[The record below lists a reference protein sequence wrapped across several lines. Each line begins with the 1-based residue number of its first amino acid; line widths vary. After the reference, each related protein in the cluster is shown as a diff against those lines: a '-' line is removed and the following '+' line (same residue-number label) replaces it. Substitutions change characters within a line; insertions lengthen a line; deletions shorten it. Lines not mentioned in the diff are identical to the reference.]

1 MNKVKKQ
8 EQEVINYVSK
18 NLYDMALNEL
28 TDEYGF
34 TLPEI
39 CLNAKRLN
47 KCQAWVYETENFYI
61 LESYSTIVAVIEK
74 ATDIFAD
81 VLRKVYGYTS
91 TSCQHI
97 AKFRRAYGKD
107 DWGCKIEYT
116 YRECN

>member
-18 NLYDMALNEL
+18 NLYDMAYNE
-28 TDEYGF
+28 F
-34 TLPEI
+34 KK
-39 CLNAKRLN
+39 KRLRERVVW
-47 KCQAWVYETENFYI
+47 KQLRTCSAEVCETENFYI
-61 LESYSTIVAVIEK
+61 LRSYNTIVAVIEK

-81 VLRKVYGYTS
+81 VLRMVYGYTS

-97 AKFRRAYGKD
+97 AKFRRDYGKD
-107 DWGCKIEYT
+107 KWGCKIEYT

>member
-18 NLYDMALNEL
+18 NLYDMAMNEA
-28 TDEYGF
+28 TETYGF
-34 TLPEI
+34 LYPNI
-39 CLNAKRLN
+39 RKRLN

-61 LESYSTIVAVIEK
+61 LQSYATIVAVIEK

-81 VLRKVYGYTS
+81 VLRMVYGYTS
-91 TSCQHI
+91 TSSQHI
-97 AKFRRAYGKD
+97 AKFRHAYGKD